1 MKENNNKH
9 ELVFKLLVNE
19 ILVNPL
25 KLSIDNQFF

>member
-9 ELVFKLLVNE
+9 ELLFKLLVKK
-19 ILVNPL
+19 ILLNPL